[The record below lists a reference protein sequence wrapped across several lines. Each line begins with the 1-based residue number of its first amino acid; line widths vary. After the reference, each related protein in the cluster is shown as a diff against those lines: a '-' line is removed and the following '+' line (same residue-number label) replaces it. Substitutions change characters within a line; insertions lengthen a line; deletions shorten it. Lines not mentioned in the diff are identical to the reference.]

1 MSSGAGIRQLPPDVV
16 AKIKSSTS
24 ITHLNG
30 VIIELAKNSLDA
42 SAHTVLV
49 SVDFKRGSCIVEDDG
64 EGIRPDEFG
73 STGGLGKAHHS
84 SRFPKGDSYG
94 HRGLF
99 LASLASLSLLT
110 VTSCH
115 EQHQSTN
122 SVIFHH
128 SKPVAR
134 LLPAPAHQSFRAGEH
149 GTSVAV
155 NDLFG
160 NMPVRTK
167 SRALALQR
175 PDEMEKEWEN
185 LRYSLVSLML
195 ANSQLSKLVI
205 TDVTR
210 DKRVSIRF
218 ISHTGSSPDI
228 SESTTDLGRIGS
240 ILAQSG
246 MISSRDMTSWHVL
259 SATIPS
265 LTIRAAISTVP
276 SPSKK
281 LQFISLGNHP
291 VFPRSNSNILYNEV
305 NRLMSLSDFGTANT
319 SSDVTP
325 SICPS
330 PLVDGTRGLES
341 ASGRSWAK
349 PINKWPMF
357 YIRVDSR
364 NIQDLPGD
372 ELSPD
377 SEISIQRITDVLGAM
392 IIEFLKQQRMRPRP
406 TKRQSKGSDRT
417 TSTKASGQRGD
428 RFHAKLGA
436 VSSAEEAFGSQI
448 KLPSFQR
455 SQALISGRN
464 LNNWSRVKTAK
475 ECSNR
480 ASPGGHWSENSVS
493 GGRGRAEGQ
502 NQSMPDL
509 TQTVTDRRQNDSAS
523 SVHCNRAFMQP
534 PSLRTSAHSV
544 IDDNE
549 GSTRAPQDQLIPW
562 FDPQTRKSHLIN
574 SRTGQTLKPKQAPS
588 GFSSWPGSPTANQPQ
603 LEREQQPGS
612 LYDTSPGQWFEGLL
626 RSWQNPVFTRSE
638 KPLATLGTP
647 SIPHHCIQDIGPLD
661 ASHLANFRGKI
672 KRDSLATASII
683 AQVDHKFILVK
694 MHSDSAQHPGYDPD
708 GMLVLIDQHAADERC
723 RVERLFEEMFISAN
737 SSTTATQV
745 RVVEIDPISFSVSST
760 ESFLFQKYLGF
771 FRTWGIHFNIDAKP
785 ASTATVSVHFLP
797 VLIAERCRSEP
808 NLILDLM
815 RREIWACEE
824 DDQRP
829 LGSNRLSRTHF
840 ADIPPNEPSCVHPWV
855 HQMSGCPQSILDLLN
870 SRACR
875 TAIMFN
881 DSLDIKE
888 CEVLV
893 SRLAKCAFPFQC
905 AHGRPS
911 MIPILDLRPRTAL
924 STTPPSEDIP
934 MYDDDDY
941 YDDDDKDKEGL
952 NFIEAFSK
960 RYAK

>member
-1 MSSGAGIRQLPPDVV
+1 MSCAGIRQLPPDVV
-16 AKIKSSTS
+16 AKIKSSTA
-24 ITHLNG
+24 ITNLNG

-42 SAHTVLV
+42 NAHTVLV

-84 SRFPKGDSYG
+84 SRFPKRDSYG

-160 NMPVRTK
+160 NMPVRIK
-167 SRALALQR
+167 SRALSLQR

-185 LRYSLVSLML
+185 LRHSLVSLML

-218 ISHTGSSPDI
+218 ISHTGSSQDTSI
-228 SESTTDLGRIGS
+228 STTDLRRIGS

-246 MISSRDMTSWHVL
+246 MINSRDMTSWHFL

-291 VFPRSNSNILYNEV
+291 VFPRSNPNILYNEV

-325 SICPS
+325 SIFSS
-330 PLVDGTRGLES
+330 PLLDSTRGPES
-341 ASGRSWAK
+341 AGGRSWAK

-357 YIRVDSR
+357 YIRIDSG
-364 NIQDLPGD
+364 NIQDLSGY
-372 ELSPD
+372 ELSSD
-377 SEISIQRITDVLGAM
+377 SERSIQRITDVLGAM
-392 IIEFLKQQRMRPRP
+392 IIEFLKQQQMRPRP
-406 TKRQSKGSDRT
+406 TKRQCKGSDRT

-428 RFHAKLGA
+428 RFHANLGA

-455 SQALISGRN
+455 SQAIISGQN

-475 ECSNR
+475 ESSNR
-480 ASPGGHWSENSVS
+480 AALVEHSNENSVS
-493 GGRGRAEGQ
+493 GDRGRGEGQ
-502 NQSMPDL
+502 NQSLPDL
-509 TQTVTDRRQNDSAS
+509 TQTVTDRRRNDSTTLIHS
-523 SVHCNRAFMQP
+523 DRPFRRP
-534 PSLRTSAHSV
+534 PSLKTSALSV
-544 IDDNE
+544 NDGNE
-549 GSTRAPQDQLIPW
+549 GSTHVPKDKLIPW
-562 FDPQTRKSHLIN
+562 FDPQTGKSHLIN
-574 SRTGQTLKPKQAPS
+574 SRTRQPSKPKQASS
-588 GFSSWPGSPTANQPQ
+588 GFSSWSRSPAANQPQ
-603 LEREQQPGS
+603 LEREQPGS
-612 LYDTSPGQWFEGLL
+612 MSDTSPGHWVEGLL
-626 RSWQNPVFTRSE
+626 QSWQNPAFTRSE
-638 KPLATLGTP
+638 MPLETLGTP
-647 SIPHHCIQDIGPLD
+647 FISHNCPQDIGSLD
-661 ASHLANFRGKI
+661 ASHLAKFRGKI
-672 KRDSLATASII
+672 RRDSLATASII
-683 AQVDHKFILVK
+683 AQVDQKFILVK
-694 MHSDSAQHPGYDPD
+694 MHSDFAQHPGYDPE

-723 RVERLFEEMFISAN
+723 RVERLFEEMFISGD

-745 RVVEIDPISFSVSST
+745 RGVEIDPISFSVSST
-760 ESFLFQKYLGF
+760 ESSLFRKYLGF
-771 FRTWGIHFNIDAKP
+771 FRTWGIHYNIDAKP
-785 ASTATVSVHFLP
+785 ASPATVSVQFLP

-808 NLILDLM
+808 NLISDLL

-829 LGSNRLSRTHF
+829 LGSNRLSRKHF

-911 MIPILDLRPRTAL
+911 MIPILDLHPSTAL
-924 STTPPSEDIP
+924 STTPPSEGIP
-934 MYDDDDY
+934 MYDDENEEDM
-941 YDDDDKDKEGL
+941 EGV
-952 NFIEAFSK
+952 NFIEAFRK
-960 RYAK
+960 RYVKY